1 MKTLKY
7 LFAAVFI
14 ILIYT
19 AFYFAIYWIAE
30 YCLRTL
36 I

>member
-1 MKTLKY
+1 MKPLKY
-7 LFAAVFI
+7 LFAAISVI
-14 ILIYT
+14 TIYV

>member
-7 LFAAVFI
+7 LFAAVSI
-14 ILIYT
+14 IAIYA

>member
-7 LFAAVFI
+7 LFAAVSI
-14 ILIYT
+14 IATYA
-19 AFYFAIYWIAE
+19 AFYFVIYWIAD
-30 YCLRTL
+30 CLRTF